1 MPRLVLLAALAL
13 AACSGSS
20 RTAMP
25 APVGPPLGIAQ
36 PPSGALSDAQ
46 LDRVAADIRRLEA
59 APLAPD
65 ADAAR
70 AALLRWLTGS
80 PDVSVTV
87 CSSSAR
93 YLGGG
98 DGSLQSALGLQSLL
112 SEAAFR
118 IETEGDVGRDE
129 GRVAGAEGM
138 LRAYEAAR
146 AGGVAEIASYEA
158 LRTARD
164 DDRLADA
171 LGSC

>member
-1 MPRLVLLAALAL
+1 MSRLALLAVLAL

-25 APVGPPLGIAQ
+25 PPIGSPLAIAA
-36 PPSGALSDAQ
+36 PPSGALTDAQ

-70 AALLRWLTGS
+70 RVLLTWLIGS

-118 IETEGDVGRDE
+118 IEAEGDVGRDE

-138 LRAYEAAR
+138 LHAYEAAR
-146 AGGVAEIASYEA
+146 AGGADVVTSYEG
-158 LRTARD
+158 LLTARNAG
-164 DDRLADA
+164 RLDAA